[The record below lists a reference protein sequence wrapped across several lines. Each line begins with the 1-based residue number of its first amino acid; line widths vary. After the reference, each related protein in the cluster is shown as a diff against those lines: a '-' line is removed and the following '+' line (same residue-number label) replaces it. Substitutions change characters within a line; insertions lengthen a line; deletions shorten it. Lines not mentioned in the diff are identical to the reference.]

1 VSSRENQMPSFRPL
15 AFTLSALLAGACGGG
30 TPPKEL
36 RVELPEVVSSTEP
49 VVIHTRAVQQDG
61 GSAEAK
67 GKLEYRVTPPELAQV
82 RGAGALV
89 CQRSGE
95 GSVAVTLLGVEGRA
109 KLVCKLAARLE
120 GPPRLKLDATA
131 GESDP
136 PWSVV
141 DAAGKP
147 LDLPVSLTSD
157 RANVVQVRGGRLAP
171 AGVGKATLTG
181 RSGAVSQQFSVE
193 VVRTLTPEVL
203 PIDGNRRIS
212 YSLDAG
218 KYRLTLKLPRSHSIK
233 VDWLGAPYCAYRAD
247 AAEHVAECTLQS
259 KGSVSF
265 DNPAFVL
272 RGDVTPS
279 VEGVTL
285 QEVP

>member
-1 VSSRENQMPSFRPL
+1 MRPSPYASLLTLPVL
-15 AFTLSALLAGACGGG
+15 AALACQG
-30 TPPKEL
+30 TPPQQV
-36 RVELPEVVSSTEP
+36 RVELPEVVSSTDP
-49 VVIHTRAVQQDG
+49 VLVHVRAVQADG
-61 GSAEAK
+61 SSAAAK

-82 RGAGALV
+82 SASGALV

-109 KLVCKLAARLE
+109 KVVCKLAARLE
-120 GPPRLKLDATA
+120 GPAKLKLDASA

-147 LDLPVSLTSD
+147 LDLPLSLTSD
-157 RANVVQVRGGRLAP
+157 RANVVQVRGGRLVP
-171 AGVGKATLTG
+171 GSVGKATLTG
-181 RSGAVSQQFSVE
+181 RSGQVSQQFSVE
-193 VVRTLTPEVL
+193 VVRTLKPEVL
-203 PIDGNRRIS
+203 PIDQNRRIS

-218 KYRLTLKLPRSHSIK
+218 KYRLTLKLPSSHRVT
-233 VDWLGAPYCAYRAD
+233 VDWLGAPYCAYRKD
-247 AAEHVAECTLQS
+247 AAEHVAECTLQN

-272 RGDVTPS
+272 RGEKTPS
-279 VEGVTL
+279 IDGVTL